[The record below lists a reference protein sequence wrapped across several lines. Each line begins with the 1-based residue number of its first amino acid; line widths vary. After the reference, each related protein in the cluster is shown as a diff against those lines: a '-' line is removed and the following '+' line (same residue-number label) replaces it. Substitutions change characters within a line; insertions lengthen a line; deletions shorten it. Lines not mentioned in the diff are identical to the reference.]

1 MLGLE
6 KEVVEAVLEDWRTA
20 PIDDKLRAAL
30 GYLEK
35 LTLTPDQLESSDIA
49 QLHDVGLTDEAIFDA
64 AYVCFLFSI
73 IDRLADAF
81 DFDIPEADLVAG
93 TGHFLNRFGYTVTTY
108 LP

>member
-49 QLHDVGLTDEAIFDA
+49 QLHAAGLSDEAIFDA

-81 DFDIPEADLVAG
+81 DFNIPEADLVAG
-93 TGHFLNRFGYTVTTY
+93 NGRFLNRFGYAVTTY

>member
-1 MLGLE
+1 MLGIDE
-6 KEVVEAVLEDWRTA
+6 EIVQAVLADWRTA
-20 PIDDKLRAAL
+20 PIDNRLRAAL

-35 LTLTPDQLESSDIA
+35 LTLTPELLGSSDIA
-49 QLHDVGLTDEAIFDA
+49 QLHAVGLSDEAIYDA

-81 DFDIPEADLVAG
+81 DFHIPEADLVAG
-93 TGHFLNRFGYTVTTY
+93 NGRFLNRFGYTVTTY